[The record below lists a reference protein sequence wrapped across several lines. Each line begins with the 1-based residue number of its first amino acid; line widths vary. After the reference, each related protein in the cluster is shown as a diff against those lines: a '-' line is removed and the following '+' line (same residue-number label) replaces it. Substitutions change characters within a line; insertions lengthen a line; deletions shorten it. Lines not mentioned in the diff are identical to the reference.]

1 MKKPYTIIYT
11 IICILLF
18 LGILKWGHYLYV
30 NGYISTCSR
39 KEGLTE
45 FEKYSEKV
53 VPYPK
58 DAVID
63 YNDLNSPLYSH
74 NVDLPFNALYSCKN
88 FCGPQSQCAI
98 TRTQCTSDIDC
109 YGCQPQNQQP
119 TPCNTEDIPG
129 YEDSGKLGQ
138 NQGLTY
144 SELTTGYQNHGM
156 DFAEVY
162 PGSKAS
168 EIVPSYL
175 GVDTWTPSFNTGLKL
190 YNENREFS
198 HGPADD
204 EKAFIPKYPTTV
216 TATGLFYNTG
226 PTPSNAYL
234 S

>member
-1 MKKPYTIIYT
+1 MFIG
-11 IICILLF
+11 L
-18 LGILKWGHYLYV
+18 LKWGHYLYM
-30 NGYISTCSR
+30 NNYIFGCPV

-45 FEKYSEKV
+45 FEQYSEKV

-58 DAVID
+58 DAVIN

-74 NVDLPFNALYSCKN
+74 NVDLPFNAMSSCKN

-109 YGCQPQNQQP
+109 YGCQPKNQAV

-144 SELTTGYQNHGM
+144 SELTTGYNNHGM
-156 DFAEVY
+156 DFAEAS
-162 PGSKAS
+162 PGSKDAVL
-168 EIVPSYL
+168 VPAYS
-175 GVDTWTPSFNTGLKL
+175 GVDTWTPSFNKGLRL

-198 HGPADD
+198 HGPSDD
-204 EKAFIPKYPTTV
+204 EKAFVPKYPTTV